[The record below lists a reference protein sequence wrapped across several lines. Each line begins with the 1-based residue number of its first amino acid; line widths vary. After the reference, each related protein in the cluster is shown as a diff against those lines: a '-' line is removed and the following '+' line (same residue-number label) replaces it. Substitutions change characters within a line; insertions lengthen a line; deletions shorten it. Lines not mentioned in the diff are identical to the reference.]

1 MSDARTALVVL
12 TRDLRLRDHPA
23 LVSATRTAERVV
35 PLFVFDD
42 AALGGLHRSPNR
54 VQFLLQSLADLR
66 GSLQVIGAD
75 LVLRSGDWATTVTEV
90 VEQVGATSV
99 HISDD
104 VSAFARRRFDA
115 VTSTLAPLGVEVHL
129 HPGVTVLPPG
139 ATTPSSGSDWWK
151 VFTPYF
157 RSWSAAPW
165 RTLHRAPRELR
176 LPDGI
181 DAGVLPALGDLV
193 SGDPSPEV
201 VAGGETEGLARLRE
215 WAARDLATYDEHHD
229 DLAGDRTSRISAHLH
244 LGCLSPLE
252 VATRLRDRPGGA
264 AFVRQLCWRD
274 FYHQVLAARPET
286 TLEDVR
292 VRGDRW
298 RVDDEDA
305 AAWRD
310 GRTGYPIVDAA
321 MAQLRA
327 EGFMHNRARM
337 IVASFLTKDL
347 YLDWRLG
354 AAHFME
360 LLVDGDLANNQLNW
374 QWTAGTGTDTNPNR
388 IFNPTVQSK
397 RFDPEGTYL
406 RRYLPVLAT
415 LTAPEVHDP
424 DPATRRRLGYP
435 APIVDHHEAIEA
447 YRAALADARH
457 R

>member
-1 MSDARTALVVL
+1 VTDSRTALVVL

-23 LVSATRTAERVV
+23 LFAATRSAERVV

-42 AALGGLHRSPNR
+42 VALGGVHASPNR
-54 VQFLLQSLADLR
+54 VQFLLQSLEDLR
-66 GSLQVIGAD
+66 GSLRAIGAD
-75 LVLRSGDWATTVTEV
+75 LVVRSGDWATTVADV
-90 VEQVGATSV
+90 VARVGAESV
-99 HISDD
+99 HVSHD
-104 VSAFARRRFDA
+104 VSAFARRRTHVLSGLLEPDD
-115 VTSTLAPLGVEVHL
+115 VELHL

-157 RSWSAAPW
+157 RSWSATPW
-165 RTLHRAPRELR
+165 RTLHRAPTELR

-181 DAGVLPALGDLV
+181 DAGELPSLGELV
-193 SGDPSPEV
+193 AGEPSPHV
-201 VAGGETEGLARLRE
+201 VAGGETEGLERLRS
-215 WAARDLATYDEHHD
+215 WAASELATYDEHHD
-229 DLAGDRTSRISAHLH
+229 DLAGDRTSHISAHLH

-286 TLEDVR
+286 ATADVR

-305 AAWRD
+305 AAWRE

-347 YLDWRLG
+347 HLDWRLG

-388 IFNPTVQSK
+388 IFNPTVQST

-406 RRYLPVLAT
+406 RRYLPALADVP
-415 LTAPEVHDP
+415 APEVHDP
-424 DPATRRRLGYP
+424 TPETRRRVGYP
-435 APIVDHHEAIEA
+435 PPLVDHHEAIAA
-447 YRAALADARH
+447 YRAALAEARGS
-457 R
+457 